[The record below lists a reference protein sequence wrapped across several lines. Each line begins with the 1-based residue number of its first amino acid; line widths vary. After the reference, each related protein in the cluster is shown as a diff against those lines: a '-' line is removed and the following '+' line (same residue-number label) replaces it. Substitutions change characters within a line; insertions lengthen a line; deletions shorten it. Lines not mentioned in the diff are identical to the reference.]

1 MAYCSFDQWQ
11 LYLCPPGLATIAINE
26 SFNKQFKETFT
37 KHKAGSLRGM
47 LKKTI
52 PSICKY
58 YRDHKK
64 PFALYPRQTEQR
76 KEVIEKA
83 KKLEANQFW
92 RQDFNNFKMI
102 LLLKLQGN
110 LIVTLLE
117 SVIRKCVLV
126 RHIWVCLIVII
137 FCL

>member
-1 MAYCSFDQWQ
+1 M
-11 LYLCPPGLATIAINE
+11 
-26 SFNKQFKETFT
+26 
-37 KHKAGSLRGM
+37 
-47 LKKTI
+47 KTI